1 MVERTRSPLHAA
13 IEARIPQ
20 SPAGHPDRRA
30 AIAEVADVIATHFHP
45 KRIVLFGS
53 HATQRA
59 DGDSDADLMVIMET
73 ATSPIKQAVAIV
85 RTVPHRIPLDVLVRT
100 PEQIAI
106 GLAEG
111 DFFILDVMTEGITL
125 FEAGDAGVDR

>member
-1 MVERTRSPLHAA
+1 MTETQDTTLRAVIRS
-13 IEARIPQ
+13 RIPAPHAQ
-20 SPAGHPDRRA
+20 PDHRDE
-30 AIAEVADVIATHFHP
+30 IAEVAGVIAARFQP
-45 KRIVLFGS
+45 DRIVLFGS
-53 HATQRA
+53 RATQRA
-59 DGDSDADLMVIMET
+59 DAESDADLMVIMET

-106 GLAEG
+106 GLAEEN
-111 DFFILDVMTEGITL
+111 FFILDVMTEGITL

>member
-1 MVERTRSPLHAA
+1 MIRS
-13 IEARIPQ
+13 RIPDTSNG
-20 SPAGHPDRRA
+20 SPDFRDEVTEVA
-30 AIAEVADVIATHFHP
+30 ALIAERFQPDH
-45 KRIVLFGS
+45 IVLFGS
-53 HATQRA
+53 RATQRA
-59 DGDSDADLMVIMET
+59 DAESDADLMVIMET

-106 GLAEG
+106 GLAEEN
-111 DFFILDVMTEGITL
+111 FFILDLMTEGITL